1 MGQMD
6 PLLAQFI
13 RSSTFEITNSA
24 VLERPGDEAV
34 EGGGGVSS
42 CMYYLQES
50 YSTSSQDYPFNV
62 WLDPGAYRKYG
73 VTTFNYADPYIR
85 VVEELPI
92 LYHVIESIQTG
103 TTHDY
108 VLKPKEGPFLEFL
121 PKEPLFTYPQIEV
134 LGSCNGHMCFSHGEE
149 YNVVNSL
156 VVVHPLRKECYEL
169 PPLPMCF
176 ESSMLR
182 ESCGLGFDA
191 STNTL
196 KMVLVLLK
204 VYAPTDNLDMV
215 RKNLCTMVHV
225 FGTNSWREI
234 PQVPSYPIAGKAIF
248 ANGCLHW
255 LVSHLDAPTQEGGR
269 PVIWFDVEKEEFGL
283 IDPPKRMGDL
293 WRNYSCF
300 YDQLVDL
307 NGEVGYVCL
316 RSMEVWVLKQKEWVP
331 HCRFEKQIVPYGD
344 IEVLGCWNK
353 DGDMLITTI
362 GDGNKFFVYNLKSG
376 VLHKTN
382 IVLPIRIQLLVIGV
396 FMDDHGSKTGP
407 GWKPELVKTP
417 GSTVRFGPTKH
428 FSRFFIR
435 PDRIRPD
442 RGADVRKLEDRGP
455 DINMFG
461 PLELESQRYQYRF
474 PKAFVGKK
482 DDISSRT
489 QKLSESDTDIII
501 SKDKCLKFSTNA
513 WELN

>member
-1 MGQMD
+1 MYVLPSYIVCDIFSRLSVQCS
-6 PLLAQFI
+6 A
-13 RSSTFEITNSA
+13 RS
-24 VLERPGDEAV
+24 RC
-34 EGGGGVSS
+34 VSKVW
-42 CMYYLQES
+42 CNYI
-50 YSTSSQDYPFNV
+50 DYVN
-62 WLDPGAYRKYG
+62 
-73 VTTFNYADPYIR
+73 PYIR

-121 PKEPLFTYPQIEV
+121 RKKPLFEYSYAQIEV
-134 LGSCNGHMCFSHGEE
+134 LGSCNGHICLSQDE
-149 YNVVNSL
+149 YNIVTLL
-156 VVVHPLRKECYEL
+156 VVVHPLRKEYYEL
-169 PPLPMCF
+169 PPLPMRF
-176 ESSMLR
+176 ESSMFR

-204 VYAPTDNLDMV
+204 AYAPPDNLDMV
-215 RKNLCTMVHV
+215 RKDLCTMVHV

-293 WRNYSCF
+293 WRNYSCA
-300 YDQLVDL
+300 YDHLVDL

-382 IVLPIRIQLLVIGV
+382 IVDPDDGCYPKFFMPRPNKLFSIHGIGTNS
-396 FMDDHGSKTGP
+396 FTMK
-407 GWKPELVKTP
+407 E
-417 GSTVRFGPTKH
+417 
-428 FSRFFIR
+428 SRFKI
-435 PDRIRPD
+435 
-442 RGADVRKLEDRGP
+442 KLP
-455 DINMFG
+455 
-461 PLELESQRYQYRF
+461 
-474 PKAFVGKK
+474 AFT
-482 DDISSRT
+482 I
-489 QKLSESDTDIII
+489 L
-501 SKDKCLKFSTNA
+501 
-513 WELN
+513 